1 MNNFGQKPAN
11 PLANFMRQP
20 KIYIRLPSD
29 GAYWEDGSL
38 VMPETRE
45 LPVYSMTAQDEL
57 TFKTPDALLNGQA
70 VVDVI
75 QSCIPNIKNAWSTP
89 NLDIDVILIA
99 IRIATYGETMEIG
112 HKVPNTQEEA
122 EHVIDLRY
130 IIDHIMSNSQW
141 NEVVEINE
149 TLTFYI
155 RPLTY
160 KHLTRTSIKTFEA
173 QRLMQTINNDDLSDE
188 KKLEIFNRSF
198 KEMSSITVELLVD
211 SIIMVQAG
219 EHVVKDR
226 AFIKEFI
233 ENADTSIVQKIQDHI
248 ESLKTKSGIQPLTI
262 NATPEQI
269 ELGAPV
275 TYELP
280 ISMDNSNFF
289 ARGS

>member
-1 MNNFGQKPAN
+1 MNNFGQKTSN
-11 PLANFMRQP
+11 PLVNFMRQP

-29 GAYWEDGSL
+29 GAYWEDSSI

-75 QSCIPNIKNAWSTP
+75 QSCIPNIKNAWNIP

-99 IRIATYGETMEIG
+99 IRIATYGETMEIS
-112 HKVPNTQEEA
+112 HKVPNTQEDA

-130 IIDHIMSNSQW
+130 VIDQVMTNSHW
-141 NEVVEINE
+141 NEVVEVNE
-149 TLTFYI
+149 NLTFYI
-155 RPLTY
+155 KPLTY
-160 KHLTRTSIKTFEA
+160 KHLTKTSIKTFEA
-173 QRLMQTINNDDLSDE
+173 QRLLQTINNDELADE
-188 KKLEIFNRSF
+188 KKLEIFNKSF
-198 KEMSSITVELLVD
+198 KEMSSITVDLLVD
-211 SIIMVQAG
+211 SIMMVQAG
-219 EHVVKDR
+219 EHIVKDR

-233 ENADTSIVQKIQDHI
+233 ENADSSIVQKIQDHI
-248 ESLKTKSGIQPLTI
+248 EILKSKSGIQPLTI

-269 ELGAPV
+269 ELGAPA

-289 ARGS
+289 AKGS